1 MSEDIDILAEMVVQA
16 ASEKGKTIAVAESCT
31 GGMVAASITSVA
43 GCSDVFLGG
52 VVSYSNDLKEL
63 LLGVSHQTLV
73 THGAVSPETV
83 LEMVVGLHERTHA
96 DVAVSISGIA
106 GPSGGTAEKPV
117 GLVYIA
123 IRGCMGVERVREF
136 RFTGNRQQV
145 RLQSTSE
152 ALGLMLQTLKEC

>member
-1 MSEDIDILAEMVVQA
+1 
-16 ASEKGKTIAVAESCT
+16 
-31 GGMVAASITSVA
+31 MVAASITSVA